1 MSYQLFGFEILIPF
15 LSPLLIEN
23 LACFFIPQL
32 KSLWELKEEENKVI
46 LFYEPFGE
54 GIVVH
59 PDFEQFFDFI
69 FSNQTG

>member
-1 MSYQLFGFEILIPF
+1 MSYQLFRFEILIPF

-32 KSLWELKEEENKVI
+32 KSLREFKEEENKVI
-46 LFYEPFGE
+46 LFYEPLGE

-59 PDFEQFFDFI
+59 PYFEQFFYFI
-69 FSNQTG
+69 FSHKTG